1 MFSIL
6 QTTQLGQPP
15 FSLSTDN
22 KSSFGETH
30 DFLSCLTARNVSSN
44 TVRAYAYDLM
54 AFYRFMSIAKVN
66 IQNITTRHITQ
77 FLLFEQSSKIS
88 PRTINRR
95 IVAIRSFLNSKS
107 PDLGNKL
114 FSSNIGSFYKGRRN
128 RALLGPT
135 RIASSASTKMLRMK
149 VPSKITVPLSPDAIR
164 FFIGQLKSFRDRAIV
179 LLMLCSGLKK
189 NARLENRSR

>member
-54 AFYRFMSIAKVN
+54 AFYRFMSITKVN

-114 FSSNIGSFYKGRRN
+114 FSSKLMGHADIETTLIYVNLSLSDVASEYHKAMNI
-128 RALLGPT
+128 
-135 RIASSASTKMLRMK
+135 I
-149 VPSKITVPLSPDAIR
+149 
-164 FFIGQLKSFRDRAIV
+164 
-179 LLMLCSGLKK
+179 KK
-189 NARLENRSR
+189 QHA